1 MRFPAQGPHP
11 QDDVEGLDQEPYNS
25 TEEFERFLNQPV
37 HVDAPVASL
46 VDQADQQAQASRWAQ
61 PAKFPDHL
69 RLVQAIAE
77 RYEVMYCDRRDPPTS
92 WEASRKIATHCSA
105 RGSSGPSTAR
115 SGLTLTWEGI
125 YQSEDCL
132 LTQRNS
138 IAWLC
143 KRRTTFTGTFFRRRW
158 SSSGKY
164 KLTSPVARCRP
175 CTRLTVHMCKATDP
189 RLCRQHC
196 SLSRLDRL
204 LSR

>member
-1 MRFPAQGPHP
+1 MHQSLHLLTKLISKLKQVDGHSL
-11 QDDVEGLDQEPYNS
+11 QNS
-25 TEEFERFLNQPV
+25 QITYVSCRRSLS
-37 HVDAPVASL
+37 ATKSCIAIVAT
-46 VDQADQQAQASRWAQ
+46 R
-61 PAKFPDHL
+61 P
-69 RLVQAIAE
+69 RLGKPRA
-77 RYEVMYCDRRDPPTS
+77 RSP
-92 WEASRKIATHCSA
+92 HCSA

-132 LTQRNS
+132 PTQRNS
-138 IAWLC
+138 IAWSC
-143 KRRTTFTGTFFRRRW
+143 KQRTTFTGTFFRRRW

-189 RLCRQHC
+189 RLCRQHS